1 MRFPFGTN
9 FARGV
14 LWDNL
19 SIPELRKPLRRTDGA
34 AVMKEIRITPA
45 SLPMSVMEVPRHDR
59 P

>member
-45 SLPMSVMEVPRHDR
+45 SLLMSVMEVPRHDR

>member
-1 MRFPFGTN
+1 MLFPFGTN

-45 SLPMSVMEVPRHDR
+45 SLLMTVMEVPRHDR